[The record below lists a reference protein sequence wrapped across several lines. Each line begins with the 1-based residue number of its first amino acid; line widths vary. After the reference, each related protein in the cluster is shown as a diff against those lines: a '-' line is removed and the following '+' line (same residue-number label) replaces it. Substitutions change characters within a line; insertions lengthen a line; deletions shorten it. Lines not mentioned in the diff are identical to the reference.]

1 MKKIIRKTSISR
13 YGFVILLI
21 SILIGAILY
30 LFTHNNKV
38 QKLQDSLVKLISAR
52 ENNSLIDSCIINLYS
67 AENYSRL
74 YTVTGDKNYLSEFSA
89 NVKRVNDVIDEL
101 KLKQHSGSMSNA
113 SKLKDLFDQKNI
125 ETNNYI
131 KLRMLTDSLI
141 SYSANIDNSPEKIEK
156 EVIKPMVET
165 ERKLANDTNRKQD
178 SVKPAKALSAKL
190 AATSTTNNAN
200 EKLQAVSASSTKET
214 TFVSDIN
221 SEDKMV
227 KQPATNYYQAI
238 NQANNNLRKNES
250 KVLMINNSLIGEIID
265 ELKQYKAIDQSYI
278 NHSQNELKE
287 NLYNISSENKRIFTT
302 ALIILLTLTVLVF
315 YNIWKIFS
323 NELKIIDYS
332 KKTEEY
338 AQSKSRFLAG
348 MSHEIRTPLNSII
361 GFSEQLS
368 QDKLDHTQKE
378 QINAIKNSS
387 EMLLGLVN
395 DILDFTK
402 YETENAAFE
411 NSPFMVSKV
420 FADVFKT
427 MKVQASKKHI
437 LFENQVNIE
446 KEICCDGDSR
456 RLKQVL
462 MNLLGNAIKFTVS
475 GKVILNASIEL
486 QPKDAMILKVRVEDS
501 GVGIAPEDL
510 RHIFEEFT
518 QVGYAQ
524 NATKLKGTGLGLA
537 ICKKIIE
544 LQGGS
549 ISVSSEVGKG
559 SVFNFTLPLKKC
571 EFVEIEQTAVFSDL
585 EMAEL
590 VSNKRVLFVEDN
602 QLNVLLGRTI
612 LKKWKITFDIA
623 YNGVE
628 AFDLFV
634 KNDYDV
640 ILTDIHM
647 PEMDGLE
654 LTQLIRKYD
663 DGAKS
668 DIPIIALTASVLEEE
683 RETFF
688 DSGFNFIVS
697 KPYQEKDLIEKIS
710 LSIQSNLAVNYIS

>member
-1 MKKIIRKTSISR
+1 MEKIIRKTSISR

-21 SILIGAILY
+21 SILIGGILY

-38 QKLQDSLVKLISAR
+38 QKLQDSLTRLILAR

-74 YTVTGDKNYLSEFSA
+74 YTVTGNKDYLSEFSA

-113 SKLKDLFDQKNI
+113 SKLKDLFNQKNI

-165 ERKLANDTNRKQD
+165 ERKLTNDTNGKQD
-178 SVKPAKALSAKL
+178 SVKPTKPLSGKL
-190 AATSTTNNAN
+190 
-200 EKLQAVSASSTKET
+200 KET
-214 TFVSDIN
+214 TFSSDIN
-221 SEDKMV
+221 SQDKIN

-278 NHSQNELKE
+278 NHSKNELKE
-287 NLYNISSENKRIFTT
+287 NLYNISFENKRIFTI
-302 ALIILLTLTVLVF
+302 ALIILLTLTALVF

-323 NELKIIDYS
+323 NEQKVMEYS
-332 KKTEEY
+332 KKTEQY
-338 AQSKSRFLAG
+338 ALSKSRFLAG

-361 GFSEQLS
+361 GFSEQLG
-368 QDKLDHTQKE
+368 QDNLDKTQKE
-378 QINAIKNSS
+378 QISAIKNSS

-402 YETENAAFE
+402 YETEKTTFE
-411 NSPFMVSKV
+411 NSPFVVSKV

-427 MKVQASKKHI
+427 MQVQASKKHI

-462 MNLLGNAIKFTVS
+462 MNLLGNAIKFTVK
-475 GKVILNASIEL
+475 GKVILNASIEV
-486 QPKDAMILKVRVEDS
+486 QSKDVMILKVRIEDS
-501 GVGIAPEDL
+501 GLGIASEDL
-510 RHIFEEFT
+510 PNIFEEFT

-524 NATKLKGTGLGLA
+524 NATQQKGTGLGLA

-549 ISVSSEVGKG
+549 INVSSEVGKG

-585 EMAEL
+585 EMTEL
-590 VSNKRVLFVEDN
+590 VGGKRVLFVEDN

-663 DGAKS
+663 DGAKAE
-668 DIPIIALTASVLEEE
+668 IPIIALTASVLEEE

-688 DSGFNFIVS
+688 NSGFNFIVS

-710 LSIQSNLAVNYIS
+710 LSLQSNLASNCIS